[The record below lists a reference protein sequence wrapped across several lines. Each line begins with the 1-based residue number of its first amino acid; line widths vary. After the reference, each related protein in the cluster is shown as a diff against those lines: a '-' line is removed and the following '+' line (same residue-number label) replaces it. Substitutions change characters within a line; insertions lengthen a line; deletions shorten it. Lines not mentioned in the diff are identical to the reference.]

1 MIPKIKMS
9 FLLTEQKKMNEN
21 VLRKDFLNFVFMF
34 IKSGKLR
41 PKNRP
46 GSKWMIQRV
55 EVDDLFNWNFV
66 AVWTPDSGPIS
77 LEMKVYIKNGL
88 RKQKLY
94 CPNQQ
99 MVCESVRNFDHVN
112 LNDK

>member
-1 MIPKIKMS
+1 MMIPKIKMS

-46 GSKWMIQRV
+46 GSK
-55 EVDDLFNWNFV
+55 
-66 AVWTPDSGPIS
+66 
-77 LEMKVYIKNGL
+77 
-88 RKQKLY
+88 
-94 CPNQQ
+94 
-99 MVCESVRNFDHVN
+99 
-112 LNDK
+112 